1 MAMTYA
7 QLEDVASRIVR
18 DLASEQSKL
27 DQQQASFTVSET
39 ALTGMQT
46 TYAGWAGEVNAYLTA
61 NPNSDAAKT
70 LKAKRNALVA
80 EFAAAK
86 TRATAFKDAVAGI

>member
-18 DLASEQSKL
+18 DLASEQTKL
-27 DQQQASFTVSET
+27 DQQKASFTVSET

-46 TYAGWAGEVNAYLTA
+46 TYAGWATEVNAYLTA
-61 NPNSDAAKT
+61 NPNSAAAEA
-70 LKAKRNALVA
+70 LKAKRDLLVA
-80 EFAAAK
+80 EFTATK
-86 TRATAFKDAVAGI
+86 TRATSLKTAVNGI